1 MKETI
6 HMLILQ
12 HQILK
17 AQKSLNHDEYCY
29 HIKQF
34 ILTSA
39 NSYCNFHIL
48 SIYYV
53 LYFPL
58 GTSTLYF
65 PCFSFFFIDHTWKQM
80 LSISVVNPC
89 FVKGRSFVSWTHK
102 LQQLKIK
109 SNTPCINIMYTA
121 FQNSYSF
128 LKSFPW

>member
-1 MKETI
+1 MKKTI

-17 AQKSLNHDEYCY
+17 AQKCLNHDEYCY

-39 NSYCNFHIL
+39 NSYCDFHIL
-48 SIYYV
+48 FIYYV
-53 LYFPL
+53 LYLPL
-58 GTSTLYF
+58 ETSTLYF
-65 PCFSFFFIDHTWKQM
+65 PCFFLFYWSHLKADTVH
-80 LSISVVNPC
+80 LSDLSLFC
-89 FVKGRSFVSWTHK
+89 KRSIIGQLTYK

-109 SNTPCINIMYTA
+109 SNAPFINIMYIA

-128 LKSFPW
+128 LRSFLW